1 MTVYLDNS
9 ATTKPSAAVAE
20 TVRELAESGW
30 YNPSALYRPAL
41 EIQKRIDEAREVCLK
56 AAGAAGQR
64 VVFTS
69 GGTEAD
75 NLALLGHLKSRRK
88 PGKVL
93 ISSVEHPAVSACAE
107 EIRRLGHRV
116 EEIPAGPDGTADL
129 EKLETLLDPETVLVS
144 VMQVN
149 NETGAAEPLEAIAQ
163 LRDRLAPE
171 AAIHVDGVQGFLRME
186 LDFNRLGIQ
195 SYALSAHKIHG
206 LKGTGALIIRKDH
219 PIRPLQFGGGQEGN
233 LRSGTENTFGI
244 LALGEAVRTWDP
256 EANARM
262 RALKNRLRSELLR
275 RIPEA
280 RINGPEEDPVKCAP
294 HILNAALMPV
304 RSQTMLFAL
313 EGDGIYVS
321 AGSACASRKQKIS
334 PVLKAMGVSTGRADC
349 SLRFSLCPCTTEEEI
364 SYTLERTAFHWEALR
379 KYTRR

>member
-1 MTVYLDNS
+1 MNVYLDNS
-9 ATTKPSAAVAE
+9 ATTKPSAAVAAAALQ
-20 TVRELAESGW
+20 RMESGW
-30 YNPSALYRPAL
+30 YNPSALYKPAL
-41 EIQKRIDEAREVCLK
+41 EIQKQIDRTREICLK

-75 NLALLGHLKSRRK
+75 NLALLGYLKTRRA

-107 EIRRLGHRV
+107 EIRHLGF
-116 EEIPAGPDGTADL
+116 ETESIPAGKDGTVDL
-129 EKLETLLDPETVLVS
+129 AAMEAMLDERTVLIS

-149 NETGAAEPLEAIAQ
+149 NETGACEPLAEIVK
-163 LRDRLAPE
+163 LRGRKAPD
-171 AAIHVDGVQGFLRME
+171 AAIHVDGVQGFLRVPLE
-186 LDFNRLGIQ
+186 FNRLGIQ
-195 SYALSAHKIHG
+195 SYALSGHKIHG
-206 LKGTGALIIRKDH
+206 LKGTGALILRKDH
-219 PIRPLQFGGGQEGN
+219 PVRPVQYGGGQEGN

-244 LALGEAVRTWDP
+244 LALGEAVSLWDP

-262 RALKNRLRSELLR
+262 RTLKNRLRSGLQE
-275 RIPEA
+275 RIPTA
-280 RINGPEEDPVKCAP
+280 AVNGPEESPETCAP
-294 HILNAALMPV
+294 HILNVAMTPV

-334 PVLKAMGVSTGRADC
+334 PVLKAMGVSTEQADC
-349 SLRFSLCPCTTEEEI
+349 SLRFSLCPMTTEEEI
-364 SYTLERTAFHWEALR
+364 DYVIERAAFHWEAL
-379 KYTRR
+379 KKFVRR